1 VSGRF
6 RAAVRIF
13 GGAMVAEV
21 LVLGVLPLL
30 LVAGACWD
38 IATFKI
44 PNFVSLA
51 LLTAFSLY
59 VLAVHMPL
67 GELGIHLLV
76 GATGLTIGFFLFAL
90 GYIGGGD
97 AKFLASILL
106 WIGGGADAIDYA
118 LIAALVGGA
127 LTIALVSLRSL
138 PLPAMFVSH
147 AWIMRLHDSKSGV
160 PYGVALGAGALLVLP
175 YTEIF
180 HAIRV

>member
-1 VSGRF
+1 MSGRF

-30 LVAGACWD
+30 LVVGACWD
-38 IATFKI
+38 VATFKI
-44 PNFVSLA
+44 PNAVSLA
-51 LLTAFSLY
+51 LLTAFALY
-59 VLAVHMPL
+59 VLAAHMSL
-67 GELGIHLLV
+67 GVLGIHLLV
-76 GATGLTIGFFLFAL
+76 GTIGLTIGFFLFAL

-106 WIGGGADAIDYA
+106 WIGGGPDAIDYA
-118 LIAALVGGA
+118 LIAAIVGGA

-138 PLPAMFVSH
+138 PLPAMFMSY
-147 AWIMRLHDSKSGV
+147 AWISRLHDSKSGV
-160 PYGVALGAGALLVLP
+160 PYGLALGAGALLVLP